1 MEAKATWQSDMSFI
15 GTADTGFEVR
25 MDASEASGGHN
36 SGFRPTE
43 LLAMGTAGCTGM
55 DVISILRKKRAEV
68 KGLEVRVH
76 VDQAET
82 YPHVFTKMQIEYV
95 VTGHNIKRADVERAV
110 ELSKEKYCPCIAM
123 FKQVMEMEYRITIH
137 EVEA

>member
-43 LLAMGTAGCTGM
+43 LLAMGTARLHWYGR
-55 DVISILRKKRAEV
+55 DFYPQE
-68 KGLEVRVH
+68 
-76 VDQAET
+76 ET
-82 YPHVFTKMQIEYV
+82 
-95 VTGHNIKRADVERAV
+95 
-110 ELSKEKYCPCIAM
+110 C
-123 FKQVMEMEYRITIH
+123 
-137 EVEA
+137 

>member
-1 MEAKATWQSDMSFI
+1 MEAKATWQGDMAFL

-25 MDASEASGGHN
+25 MDAGEASGGHN

-68 KGLEVRVH
+68 SALEVRVH

-82 YPHVFTKMQIEYV
+82 YPRVFTKMQIEYV
-95 VTGHNIKRADVERAV
+95 VTGHNIKRANVERAV

-123 FKQVMEMEYRITIH
+123 FKQVMEIEYLITIH
-137 EVEA
+137 EAEA

>member
-1 MEAKATWQSDMSFI
+1 MEAKATWQGDMAFL

-25 MDASEASGGHN
+25 MDAGEASGGHN

-68 KGLEVRVH
+68 RGLEVRVH

-82 YPHVFTKMQIEYV
+82 YPRVFTKMQIEYV
-95 VTGHNIKRADVERAV
+95 VTGKNIKQADVERAV

-123 FKQVMEMEYRITIH
+123 FKQVMEIEYLITIH
-137 EVEA
+137 EAEA

>member
-1 MEAKATWQSDMSFI
+1 MEAKATWQGDMAFL

-25 MDASEASGGHN
+25 MDAGEASGGHN

-68 KGLEVRVH
+68 SALEVRVH

-82 YPHVFTKMQIEYV
+82 YPRVFTKMQIEYM
-95 VTGHNIKRADVERAV
+95 VTGKNIKRADVERAV

-123 FKQVMEMEYRITIH
+123 FKQVMEIEYLITIH
-137 EVEA
+137 EAEA

>member
-1 MEAKATWQSDMSFI
+1 MEAKATWQGDMAFL

-25 MDASEASGGHN
+25 MDAGEASGGHN

-68 KGLEVRVH
+68 RGLEVRVH

-82 YPHVFTKMQIEYV
+82 YPRVFTKMQIEYM
-95 VTGHNIKRADVERAV
+95 VTGKNIKRADGTCSRAIQGKILPMHRYV
-110 ELSKEKYCPCIAM
+110 QAGNGD
-123 FKQVMEMEYRITIH
+123 RIPDH
-137 EVEA
+137 YSRS

>member
-1 MEAKATWQSDMSFI
+1 MEAKATWQGDMAFL

-25 MDASEASGGHN
+25 MDAGEASGGHN

-68 KGLEVRVH
+68 SALEVRVH

-82 YPHVFTKMQIEYV
+82 YPRVFTKMQIEYV
-95 VTGHNIKRADVERAV
+95 VTGKNIKRADVERAV

-123 FKQVMEMEYRITIH
+123 FKQVMEIEYLITIH
-137 EVEA
+137 EAEA

>member
-1 MEAKATWQSDMSFI
+1 MEAKATWQGDMAFL

-25 MDASEASGGHN
+25 MDAGEASGGHN

-43 LLAMGTAGCTGM
+43 LLAMGTVGCTGM

-68 KGLEVRVH
+68 SALEVRVH

-82 YPHVFTKMQIEYV
+82 YPRVFTKMQIEYV
-95 VTGHNIKRADVERAV
+95 VTGKNIKRADVERAV

-123 FKQVMEMEYRITIH
+123 FKQVMEIEYLITIH
-137 EVEA
+137 EAEA

>member
-1 MEAKATWQSDMSFI
+1 MEAKATWKGDMTFI

-25 MDASEASGGHN
+25 MDAGESSGGHN
-36 SGFRPTE
+36 SGFRPME

-68 KGLEVRVH
+68 KGFEVRVH

-95 VTGHNIKRADVERAV
+95 VTGHDIKRADVERAV
-110 ELSKEKYCPCIAM
+110 ELSKEKYCPGIAM
-123 FKQVMEMEYRITIH
+123 FKQVMEMDYIITIQ
-137 EVEA
+137 EAEA